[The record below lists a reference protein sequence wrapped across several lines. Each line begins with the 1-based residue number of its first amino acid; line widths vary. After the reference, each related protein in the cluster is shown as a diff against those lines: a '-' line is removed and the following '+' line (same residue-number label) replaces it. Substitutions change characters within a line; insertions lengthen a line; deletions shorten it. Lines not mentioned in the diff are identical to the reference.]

1 MVLRTN
7 DRMAVR
13 PFSPA
18 DADAFYAAVRASIDS
33 LSYWMPW
40 CTPAYSLQEARAW
53 MAYCE
58 DVWRA
63 GSAFPLGI
71 FDLASGQVLGGTGIH
86 DVNSAYRMGSLG
98 YWVGTPHT
106 GRGVARAAARMA
118 ADIGFKELALTRL
131 EIVVLLHNAAS
142 QHVAQAI
149 GARKECDARN
159 RLYFNGVAEDA
170 SVYGLLPADIGNV

>member
-1 MVLRTN
+1 MRAN
-7 DRMAVR
+7 EQIAVR
-13 PFSPA
+13 PFTAA
-18 DADAFYAAVRASIDS
+18 DADAFYAAVRTSIAS

-40 CTPAYSLQEARAW
+40 CTPAYSLQDAQAW
-53 MAYCE
+53 MAHCQ
-58 DVWRA
+58 DGWQS
-63 GSAFPLGI
+63 GTAFPLGI

-86 DVNSAYRMGSLG
+86 DVNPAYRMGSLG

-131 EIVVLLHNAAS
+131 EIVVLLHNTAS

-170 SVYGLLPADIGNV
+170 SVYALLPSDISGS